1 MGGFR
6 LASQISDSTGVD
18 KAGSLFLALAVAHAG
33 DGVGALQALDMAKDT
48 ILFDASIAAEVSAE
62 IAIDRWQAGETEVA
76 LSAIDRADATLGT
89 AAHEPSL
96 EPSLVISFAHGFIG
110 ETPAAVEG
118 LRRATQIAHAMGEPA
133 GRAAALLRVAQFAA
147 AVRSNHFD
155 PKQLGLEGWKM
166 LGE

>member
-1 MGGFR
+1 M
-6 LASQISDSTGVD
+6 
-18 KAGSLFLALAVAHAG
+18 
-33 DGVGALQALDMAKDT
+33 GALQALDVAKGT

-62 IAIDRWQAGETEVA
+62 IAIDRWQAGETGVA
-76 LSAIDRADATLGT
+76 LRAIDRADSALGT
-89 AAHEPSL
+89 VAQEPSL

-110 ETPAAVEG
+110 ETPAAAKG
-118 LRRATQIAHAMGEPA
+118 LGLATQIAGAVGAPA

>member
-1 MGGFR
+1 
-6 LASQISDSTGVD
+6 VD

-33 DGVGALQALDMAKDT
+33 DGMGALQALDVAKGT

-62 IAIDRWQAGETEVA
+62 IAIDRWQAGETVVA
-76 LSAIDRADATLGT
+76 LSAIDRADAALGT
-89 AAHEPSL
+89 AAREPSL

-118 LRRATQIAHAMGEPA
+118 LRRAAQIARAVGEPA